1 MEFYQVPVKPW
12 WNTKA
17 PASRI
22 SLYFPKIWVKP
33 RDETSWAWQMRIGF
47 ATWFM
52 DDWERKGRL
61 GLVIPSPWILPKV
74 GQSRWD
80 WGEKQTKNSRHQENT
95 EYSNF
100 LHTGANFFLLQ
111 SLWSHTFPPF
121 CPSSFAIPFSRTEI
135 SQIPPGHSPAEV
147 AANLRGMR
155 RASPMFDKLNT
166 IHHPFFES
174 QFDYSS
180 LHSEED
186 NASNPVLPSLGLELA
201 SWAFRI
207 MKRHRCH
214 LAPFLSH
221 HLEVPPALWSCWK
234 SWESAERK
242 VQLARM
248 RREFVADI
256 LYGKSFL

>member
-1 MEFYQVPVKPW
+1 
-12 WNTKA
+12 
-17 PASRI
+17 
-22 SLYFPKIWVKP
+22 
-33 RDETSWAWQMRIGF
+33 MRHPGLGRWGLDLPLGLWMIG
-47 ATWFM
+47 
-52 DDWERKGRL
+52 KGREGWEWWFPL
-61 GLVIPSPWILPKV
+61 LESSPK
-74 GQSRWD
+74 WD
-80 WGEKQTKNSRHQENT
+80 RADGTELKNRQKTSRHQEYT

-111 SLWSHTFPPF
+111 SLWSHTFPLF
-121 CPSSFAIPFSRTEI
+121 CPSSFAIPFSRTGI
-135 SQIPPGHSPAEV
+135 SQIPPGHSPTEV

-155 RASPMFDKLNT
+155 RASPTFDKLNT
-166 IHHPFFES
+166 IHHPIFES

-221 HLEVPPALWSCWK
+221 HLEASPALWSCWK